1 MMAQN
6 PDGSLAMTTCHCTE
20 FIQDFTF
27 LFLGR
32 NPIASPQGCGIFL
45 PSQLNHGASSR
56 FFGNRIY
63 EAPRGNSV
71 TDLMRQ
77 IGGLTYH
84 PCMWMMPRLI
94 TYDWKAL
101 VYSTNYR
108 AMAIHLKQGG
118 KAVLVLMSDVSLL
131 FFAVVVC
138 LSFRFRAALQGL
150 LVPRPGRRMR
160 YDYTTPI

>member
-1 MMAQN
+1 MAWSAARAFVWSQAMMAQN

-63 EAPRGNSV
+63 EAPRGNSL

-101 VYSTNYR
+101 VYSTIYR
-108 AMAIHLKQGG
+108 AMAIHLKQE
-118 KAVLVLMSDVSLL
+118 ARR
-131 FFAVVVC
+131 
-138 LSFRFRAALQGL
+138 RFRGCSSHARAG
-150 LVPRPGRRMR
+150 G
-160 YDYTTPI
+160 